1 MNEHISGAFISK
13 TEEQGWIRNPQTGKL
28 EHMTRFTS
36 FDPPMRSSL
45 ESQYVSKQTLR
56 RDRASEEF
64 FEYCLRKTYLLY
76 GIQQQAC
83 QQEKPKSLV
92 KAIKSAFKRNSRKGR

>member
-1 MNEHISGAFISK
+1 MAIFPTSF
-13 TEEQGWIRNPQTGKL
+13 EEQGYYKDPKTGELKYI
-28 EHMTRFTS
+28 TRFTS

-45 ESQYVSKQTLR
+45 ESQYVSKKTLI

-76 GIQQQAC
+76 GIQQQASE
-83 QQEKPKSLV
+83 QEKPKSLV